1 MGCFQAKQSKSPED
15 TTINHRRRKSA
26 ADSEIS
32 KNDESGPERK
42 KVKQKSAI
50 ADPRL
55 LTVGTKEIESGTLVD
70 KNLSMQEKSAILKS
84 LTSHFL
90 FNTMSKESVNS
101 LVKLFKLFSFG
112 PRKVVFSEGSEGQ
125 NFYIIHSGNVEVV
138 IEGVKKTVIS
148 KGGFFGE
155 MALLHN
161 SKRTATIR
169 TIEKSMFWVLS
180 RDEFKAAIQSISESK
195 QQENRAFIEKIPL
208 FSRLTSGQRE
218 SLLNLLILHEFQ
230 SGQRIV
236 RENDN
241 GDLLYIIKKGSVMV
255 SVEGIQKRKLGP
267 GDFFGEQALLYK
279 TKRTASVDA
288 IERVALLS
296 LKADDLVD
304 LLGSQLENVIYKNSL
319 RISIEKSQ
327 FLSKLSKEQAELIV
341 EKVEI
346 FNYPIGKSVVK
357 KGVRKSEKLIIVLKG
372 EISAK
377 NEVKGNFECLGDN
390 DLFDDSEDVY
400 SQRWITTCDSDL
412 GFISKDQIESLFNSP
427 LKKLIFRNQ
436 ILSVMKKVQ
445 LLRTLSCAVLEK
457 LIIQLTTQTFPPNQ
471 VIFSQGDIADA
482 FYIVESGQV
491 EVQINNQT
499 IRQITTHDFFGERG
513 IINSEQRTATVL
525 SNGATCWI
533 LAKNDFLILVDKSVR
548 KQIQK
553 RIDLQDDKV
562 SLEDLT
568 LVKLLGKGMFGSVFL
583 GHNYI
588 KKISYA
594 LKSVHRSKI
603 AEFNIST
610 NLLLERKILML
621 IDHPFIVKLVK
632 TFKDSQRVYFLM
644 ELVQGMDLFDVI
656 RQFPV
661 MDEEKSLFYIA
672 CLVLII
678 EHLHERNIIYRDLKP
693 ENIMV
698 DEDGYA
704 KLIDFGTAKILEGRT
719 NTVVGTAHYM
729 APEIIKATGYSLEA
743 DLWSLGIML
752 FEFVCNGVPYGEGE
766 SDPFRVYNLILE
778 SRLTFPAFAQ
788 NLPCKPLIEKLLN
801 PNPALRGNYE
811 SLKKHS
817 CFSRFNWDDLLN
829 KSINAPFKPPIQSH
843 KKDIEK
849 GRNGESFEAV
859 VSKFEDIGRETRV
872 KEQKSNWDLEF

>member
-1 MGCFQAKQSKSPED
+1 MGCFQAKQSKSPEE
-15 TTINHRRRKSA
+15 TTGNHRRLKSA

-32 KNDESGPERK
+32 KIDEGGPERK
-42 KVKQKSAI
+42 KEKHKSTL

-55 LTVGTKEIESGTLVD
+55 STVGPKEIESGTLVE
-70 KNLSMQEKSAILKS
+70 KILSMQEKSAILKS
-84 LTSHFL
+84 LSSHFL
-90 FNTMSKESVNS
+90 FNTMSKESVHS
-101 LVKLFKLFSFG
+101 LVKLFKLYSFG
-112 PRKVVFSEGSEGQ
+112 PRKVVFPEGSEGH
-125 NFYIIHSGNVEVV
+125 NFFIIHSGNVEVLV
-138 IEGVKKTVIS
+138 EGVKRAAIN

-180 RDEFKAAIQSISESK
+180 RDDFKAAIQSISESK
-195 QQENRAFIEKIPL
+195 QHENQAFIEKIPL
-208 FSRLTSGQRE
+208 FSRLTSAQKE
-218 SLLNLLILHEFQ
+218 SLLSLLILHEFQ

-241 GDLLYIIKKGSVMV
+241 GDLLYIIKKGYVMV

-279 TKRTASVDA
+279 TKRTASVDS
-288 IERVALLS
+288 IDRVALLS

-304 LLGSQLENVIYKNSL
+304 LLGSQLESVIYKNSL
-319 RISIEKSQ
+319 RISMEKSQ
-327 FLSKLSKEQAELIV
+327 FLNKLSKEQAEVIV
-341 EKVEI
+341 ENVEI
-346 FNYPIGKSVVK
+346 FHYPMGKSVAK
-357 KGVRKSEKLIIVLKG
+357 KGVKKSEKLIIVLKG

-377 NEVKGNFECLGDN
+377 NEVKGNFECLGDS
-390 DLFDDSEDVY
+390 DIFDETEEVY
-400 SQRWITTCDSDL
+400 TQRWTTTCDSDL
-412 GFISKDQIESLFNSP
+412 GLISKEQIESLLKSP
-427 LKKLIFRNQ
+427 LKKLISHNQ

-445 LLRTLSCAVLEK
+445 LLRTLPQTVLEK
-457 LIIQLTTQTFPPNQ
+457 LIIQLRTQTFPPNQ
-471 VIFSQGDIADA
+471 IIFSQGDTADA

-513 IINSEQRTATVL
+513 ILNSEQRTATVL
-525 SNGATCWI
+525 SKGATCWI
-533 LAKNDFLILVDKSVR
+533 LTKNDFLSLVEKSVR

-553 RIDLQDDKV
+553 RIELQDDKV

-583 GHNYI
+583 AHNYN

-621 IDHPFIVKLVK
+621 IDHQFIVKLVK

-672 CLVLII
+672 CMVLII
-678 EHLHERNIIYRDLKP
+678 EHLHERNVIYRDLKP

-704 KLIDFGTAKILEGRT
+704 KLIDFGTAKIINGRT

-729 APEIIKATGYSLEA
+729 APEIIKGTGYSLEA
-743 DLWSLGIML
+743 DLWSLGVIL
-752 FEFVCNGVPYGEGE
+752 FEFICNGVPYGEGE
-766 SDPFRVYNLILE
+766 SDPFRIYNLILE
-778 SRLTFPAFAQ
+778 SKLAFPAFAQ
-788 NLPCKPLIEKLLN
+788 NLACRPLIEKLLN
-801 PNPALRGNYE
+801 PNPVLRGNYE

-817 CFSRFNWDDLLN
+817 WFSRLSWDDLLN
-829 KSINAPFKPPIQSH
+829 RSIEAPFKPPIQSH
-843 KKDIEK
+843 KKDVEK
-849 GRNGESFEAV
+849 GRNGESFEV
-859 VSKFEDIGRETRV
+859 VIGKFEDICRDGRF